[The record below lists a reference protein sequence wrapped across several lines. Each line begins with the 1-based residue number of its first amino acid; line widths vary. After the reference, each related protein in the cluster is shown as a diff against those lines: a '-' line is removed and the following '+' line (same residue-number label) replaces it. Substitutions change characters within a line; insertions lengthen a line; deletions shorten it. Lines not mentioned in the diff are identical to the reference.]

1 MQKRSIWIGWDPR
14 EADAWWVAQHSLLRH
29 LSEPIPVHKLSLTD
43 LQDRGLYT
51 RPTSRRNGRL
61 IDELSIREDY
71 DGSISTEHANA
82 RFFVPLIAGGGWAL
96 FCDGDVLFRADVA
109 QVFRG
114 LDERKA
120 VYCVKHWFEPTE
132 TEKMDGQLQT
142 RYPRKN
148 WSSFVIWN
156 CDHPKNEQLR
166 NIVNYYP
173 GRDLHAFCW
182 LEPDDIGALPRKWN
196 HLVGWSDPQIDPA
209 MVHFTS
215 GTPDMPGYSNCDYA
229 DEWRAE
235 LTRQM
240 APAAE

>member
-1 MQKRSIWIGWDPR
+1 VARRS
-14 EADAWWVAQHSLLRH
+14 VLRH
-29 LSEPIPVHKLSLTD
+29 IREPIPVHKLSLAD
-43 LQDRGLYT
+43 LQDRGLYW
-51 RPTSRRNGRL
+51 RPTFRREGRL
-61 IDELSIREDY
+61 IDGLSIRPDY

-82 RFFVPLIAGGGWAL
+82 RFCVPQLANEGWAL
-96 FCDGDVLFRADVA
+96 FCDGDVLYRSDVSE
-109 QVFRG
+109 VFRG

-120 VYCVKHWFEPTE
+120 VYCVKHWHEPSE

-148 WSSFVIWN
+148 WSSFMIFN
-156 CDHPKNEQLR
+156 CEHVSNMQLAR
-166 NIVNYYP
+166 IVNERP

-182 LEPDDIGALPRKWN
+182 LEDEEIGALPRKWN

-215 GTPDMPGYSNCDYA
+215 GTPDMPGYENCDYA

-235 LTRQM
+235 FARRIM
-240 APAAE
+240 PATAE